1 MNQYYFV
8 KDGQRVGPISPEE
21 FALNGVTGETL
32 VWTQGMT
39 DWKAASTIPELA
51 AYLSM
56 APVPPH
62 YEPES
67 QQKMANDWEHADAP
81 VPPHYEPESQPQ
93 PQPQPQPQSYGY
105 GQGGYNQGGYN
116 QGGYGGQMYGAAG
129 QPYTPPPGNNMVW
142 AILSTLFCCL
152 PFGIVS
158 IVYAS
163 KVDNLW
169 AMGNQ
174 QGALDAKRKSK
185 NWAIASAVSSLVV
198 IILYVILLVVLG
210 VGASSYRGGW

>member
-1 MNQYYFV
+1 MEQYYYV
-8 KDGQRVGPISPEE
+8 KDGQRLGPIVPEQ
-21 FALNGVTGETL
+21 FAASGVTGETL

-56 APVPPH
+56 APVPPP
-62 YEPES
+62 YEPE
-67 QQKMANDWEHADAP
+67 P
-81 VPPHYEPESQPQ
+81 QPQVQ

-129 QPYTPPPGNNMVW
+129 QPSYTPPPGNNMVW
-142 AILSTLFCCL
+142 AILTTLFCCL

-169 AMGNQ
+169 AMGNHQ
-174 QGALDAKRKSK
+174 AALDAKRKSK
-185 NWAIASAVSSLVV
+185 NWAIAAAVSALVV
-198 IILYVILLVVLG
+198 TILYVILIVVMG
-210 VGASSYRGGW
+210 VGLAGAASYSSGW